1 MSTVLIIANI
11 LSFIGNTLFTLSTL
25 LKSKRRI
32 LLFQSS
38 NHMISGISEYMMEAY
53 TGIVQEA
60 ASLLRNTIFLF
71 VKDDALKIKLIITII
86 ITIMATIVGIIFN
99 ILFSN
104 GVWYG
109 YLPIIGSFIYSL
121 GVILAFVLP
130 VGPIKAEIILKIFLM
145 VNAVAWG
152 LYGIIVKLYPIF
164 VFNSLNILLC
174 TIAIIRA
181 LIILKK
187 ELKNTTR

>member
-1 MSTVLIIANI
+1 MDTLFSLNSQLEELNKQKERNKKENFPIIIISGVVAI
-11 LSFIGNTLFTLSTL
+11 LSLLLSAVFIPC
-25 LKSKRRI
+25 
-32 LLFQSS
+32 
-38 NHMISGISEYMMEAY
+38 
-53 TGIVQEA
+53 
-60 ASLLRNTIFLF
+60 
-71 VKDDALKIKLIITII
+71 II
-86 ITIMATIVGIIFN
+86 ITVLGILVATIVGIIFN
-99 ILFSN
+99 ILFSD

-145 VNAVAWG
+145 VNALAWG

-187 ELKNTTR
+187 ELNNTIR